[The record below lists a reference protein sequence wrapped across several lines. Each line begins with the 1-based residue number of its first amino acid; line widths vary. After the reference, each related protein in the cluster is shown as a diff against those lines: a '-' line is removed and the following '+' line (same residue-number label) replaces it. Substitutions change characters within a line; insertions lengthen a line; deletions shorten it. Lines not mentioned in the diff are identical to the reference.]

1 VCPEVRSHTEF
12 AGGLA
17 SVTENPNLRRDDIA
31 PDHAPVSA
39 AFEL

>member
-1 VCPEVRSHTEF
+1 
-12 AGGLA
+12 
-17 SVTENPNLRRDDIA
+17 VTENPNLRRDDIA